1 MHTITVEIS
10 KPADDLDALGWQQ
23 VSACRRRTVIEDD
36 DHAQMRAL
44 RALCQQMDQRTAGN
58 PGRIG
63 RTVNRCGVIYEFG
76 TYRAPDI
83 ARIMSQA
90 GVDGWEADSIPDVPG
105 ALVRISLA

>member
-10 KPADDLDALGWQQ
+10 KPADSLDSRGWQQ

-36 DHAQMRAL
+36 DRAQMRAL
-44 RALCQQMDQRTAGN
+44 RALCQQMDQRTADD

-63 RTVNRCGVIYEFG
+63 RTVNRWGVVYEFG
-76 TYRAPDI
+76 AYRATDI

-90 GVDGWEADSIPDVPG
+90 GVDGWAADSIPDVPG

>member
-10 KPADDLDALGWQQ
+10 KPAADLDALGWQR

-36 DHAQMRAL
+36 DHAQMCAL

-63 RTVNRCGVIYEFG
+63 RTVNRWGVIYEFG

-90 GVDGWEADSIPDVPG
+90 GVDGWEAESIPDVPG

>member
-10 KPADDLDALGWQQ
+10 KSDDRLDSLGWEQ
-23 VSACRRRTVIEDD
+23 VSARRRRTVIDED

-44 RALCQQMDQRTAGN
+44 RALCQQMDQRVADD
-58 PGRIG
+58 PARIG

-76 TYRAPDI
+76 AYHATDI

-90 GVDGWEADSIPDVPG
+90 GVNGWTADAIPDVPG
-105 ALVRISLA
+105 ALIRMSLA